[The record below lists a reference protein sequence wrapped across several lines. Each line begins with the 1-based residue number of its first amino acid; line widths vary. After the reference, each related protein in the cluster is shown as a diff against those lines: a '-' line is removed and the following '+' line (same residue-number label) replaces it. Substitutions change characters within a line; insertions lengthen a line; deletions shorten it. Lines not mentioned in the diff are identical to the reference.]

1 MRIKL
6 SISLE
11 KQTTLKPYIPD
22 GKCQKNPDACE
33 ANLGHFSTKI
43 DLLNRDHGKNGIQ
56 DLMNNKYISRF

>member
-11 KQTTLKPYIPD
+11 KQTTLK
-22 GKCQKNPDACE
+22 CQKNLDACG
-33 ANLGHFSTKI
+33 ANLGHFPTKI